1 MTNCKCITSK
11 CVCDGCFDAIFYS
24 SFHFFGD
31 TVIVIVSAA
40 SLMDTSLDDVVDAR
54 CAAMS
59 FRAFSLVLH
68 VTTQV
73 SAMKGQGT
81 MRDVTCAAGWKSYMP
96 QREMSKVMGVEMSTT
111 DSRNCGV

>member
-1 MTNCKCITSK
+1 MHLQVSVFAT
-11 CVCDGCFDAIFYS
+11 DAIFYS
-24 SFHFFGD
+24 SSHFGD

-40 SLMDTSLDDVVDAR
+40 SLIDTSLDDVVDAR

-59 FRAFSLVLH
+59 FSAFSLVLH
-68 VTTQV
+68 VTPQV
-73 SAMKGQGT
+73 TVMKGQGT

-96 QREMSKVMGVEMSTT
+96 QREMSRVMGVDMSTT